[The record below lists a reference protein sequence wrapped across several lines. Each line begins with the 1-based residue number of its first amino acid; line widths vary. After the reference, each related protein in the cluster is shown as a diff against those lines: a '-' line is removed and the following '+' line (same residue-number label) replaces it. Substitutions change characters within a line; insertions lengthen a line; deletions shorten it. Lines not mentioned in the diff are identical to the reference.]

1 MIRRRQFITL
11 VGGAAAWPIAA
22 RAQQAT
28 MPVIGFLHAG
38 SPETFANVVTAFG
51 LGLSEAGFVEN
62 QNVAIEYR
70 WARDQ
75 YDQLPTLAADL
86 VGRRVSVIATL
97 GGTAAALAAKA
108 ATSTIP
114 IVFESGG
121 DPVMEG
127 LVESLNRPGGN
138 LTGVSLFTNTLAA
151 KRLELLRDLVPNAAL
166 IGVLINPT
174 NVNAQ
179 PQLREVQNAAK
190 SLRLQ
195 LIVLGV
201 SSEGDIETAFAT
213 LDRQKA
219 AALVVTADPY
229 FTGHRQQL
237 AALAAEH
244 ALPAIYGLRE
254 YVDAGGLISYAANL
268 SDVSRQVGSYT
279 ARILKG
285 AKPADLPAIQPT
297 KLELVINLKT
307 AKALGITVPQT
318 LLVTVD
324 DVIE

>member
-1 MIRRRQFITL
+1 MRRELITL
-11 VGGAAAWPIAA
+11 LGGTALAWPLTA
-22 RAQQAT
+22 RAQQPT

-285 AKPADLPAIQPT
+285 AKPADLPAVQPT

-318 LLVTVD
+318 LLATVD